1 MLVTL
6 ENISSLR
13 PHPNRLIQPNHFPIQ
28 HLGLNDV
35 LRQRH
40 VFIRPPKSRGKRN
53 LRTQRSKNLVR
64 LPCNIG
70 VSKMPGAIVIPRM
83 LLNRSPDVA
92 QRNPGNEPNSMHRD
106 EDVSDSA

>member
-28 HLGLNDV
+28 HLSLNDV

-64 LPCNIG
+64 HSLQHRRIENAGRYCHPAN
-70 VSKMPGAIVIPRM
+70 AIE
-83 LLNRSPDVA
+83 S
-92 QRNPGNEPNSMHRD
+92 
-106 EDVSDSA
+106 